1 MPWRARPAVPVSLSS
16 SDRHRRC
23 RRGSRKAH
31 GQGRRAASHRVGLGV
46 ALGALWSLL
55 IPWTSAG
62 AGLRAAPPAPPAGTF
77 SESTEVTAV
86 QVPVQVVRG
95 GEPVRGLS
103 AADFEVYDGK
113 SKQKV
118 TGFEVLDLAAR
129 QGPAVGSIPP
139 ALRRHF
145 LLLFDLS
152 FSEPKSIVKARQM
165 ARGMLPALHP
175 SDLVAVATYSSADGP
190 RLVVGFT
197 SDRRQVLKA
206 IDHLGLPQLV
216 DRNADPLQLVA
227 ADEAASAPRLESV
240 AEVSPKQAM
249 EAALV
254 DFLASAARAADSA
267 DRRQRQQVVESFVH
281 SVTDL
286 ARLMASVQGR
296 KEVIYLSEGFDSS
309 LLHGVESI
317 ESQAEIADQSI
328 KGEGYLTDSDTRY
341 GSTKGA
347 NVLEKM
353 LDELR
358 RADCVIQAVDIGGV
372 RATGDQGLVR
382 PSGEGTLFAM
392 AHDTGGELYRNFN
405 DLGTAM
411 GQVLKNTSVTY
422 VLTFQPDEIKLDG
435 SYHKLRVTLK
445 NGRGAQLF
453 FRSGYYAPRPY
464 RQQSAGERRL
474 AAAEAVVAG
483 GDGGVLRTSVLAV
496 PFPPAGSA
504 GMAADSGAGRPAGS
518 VGMAAGSGAD
528 PPAGSAGMA
537 ADSGAGPPAGSAG
550 VTAGSGGGNSASGR
564 AYVPVVIEAD
574 GAGLLNG
581 SPGETMAVE
590 VYGYAIDSAGAIQ
603 DFFSQ
608 SLRFE
613 LAKVIPLLDRTGL
626 KFLGH
631 FDLPPGEYSVRTLVR
646 NVGNGDYGLR
656 SQPLVVP
663 AFDKSAPV
671 LLPPFFPELPGRWL
685 MVREAAR
692 GTQKEAP
699 YPFVVRDRVYV
710 PALRPVLAAA
720 QEVAVALMG
729 YNLPA
734 GALKAEARVLS
745 AQGMDLGSVDF
756 TLDGRE
762 PPDAGGM
769 ERLNATF
776 RPPRGLEPGEYQL
789 VIVLTGAQGAVHNSA
804 TRFLV
809 GAPSQGARG

>member
-1 MPWRARPAVPVSLSS
+1 MPWRARPAALVSLSS

-23 RRGSRKAH
+23 RRGSRKP
-31 GQGRRAASHRVGLGV
+31 GGLGWRAASHQVGLGLALA
-46 ALGALWSLL
+46 ALGSLS
-55 IPWTSAG
+55 IPWGSAG
-62 AGLRAAPPAPPAGTF
+62 AGLLAAAPAPPAETF
-77 SESTEVTAV
+77 SESTDVTVV

-95 GEPVRGLS
+95 GEPVRGLT
-103 AADFEVYDGK
+103 AADFEIYDGK
-113 SKQKV
+113 SKQRV
-118 TGFEVLDLAAR
+118 TGFEVLDLAVR
-129 QGPAVGSIPP
+129 QGPAVASIPP

-145 LLLFDLS
+145 LFLFDLS
-152 FSEPKSIVKARQM
+152 FSEPKAIVKARQM
-165 ARGMLPALHP
+165 ARGILPALHP

-206 IDHLGLPQLV
+206 IDHLGLPQLA
-216 DRNADPLQLVA
+216 DRNADPLQLMA
-227 ADEAASAPRLESV
+227 ADEAASVRRLESL
-240 AEVSPKQAM
+240 AEQSPKQAAD
-249 EAALV
+249 AAFV
-254 DFLASAARAADSA
+254 DFLESASLAVASAN
-267 DRRQRQQVVESFVH
+267 RQQQQQVVESFVH

-286 ARLMASVQGR
+286 ARLMASVPGR

-309 LLHGVESI
+309 VLHGVQSYEG
-317 ESQAEIADQSI
+317 QVEIAEQSI
-328 KGEGYLTDSDTRY
+328 HGEGYLTDSDLRY

-353 LDELR
+353 LEELR

-372 RATGDQGLVR
+372 RAAGDQGPVR

-405 DLGTAM
+405 DLGAAM
-411 GQVLKNTSVTY
+411 AQVLRNTSITY
-422 VLTFQPDEIKLDG
+422 VLTFQPDDIKLDG

-453 FRSGYYAPRPY
+453 FRAGYYAPRPY

-483 GDGGVLRTSVLAV
+483 GEGGGLRTSVLAV
-496 PFPPAGSA
+496 PL
-504 GMAADSGAGRPAGS
+504 R
-518 VGMAAGSGAD
+518 
-528 PPAGSAGMA
+528 
-537 ADSGAGPPAGSAG
+537 PAGSAG
-550 VTAGSGGGNSASGR
+550 VAAGSGSGRPAGSAGVAASAGGR
-564 AYVPVVIEAD
+564 AYVAVVIEAD

-581 SPGETMAVE
+581 SPGETMALE

-626 KFLGH
+626 KFFGH
-631 FDLPPGEYSVRTLVR
+631 LDLPPGEYDVRTLVR
-646 NVGNGDYGLR
+646 NSGNGDYGLR

-685 MVREAAR
+685 MVREAPRGAR
-692 GTQKEAP
+692 NEAP
-699 YPFVVRDRVYV
+699 YPFVVRDKVYV

-720 QEVAVALMG
+720 QEVAVTLMG

-734 GALKAEARVLS
+734 GLKAEARVLS
-745 AQGMDLGSVDF
+745 AQGKDLGNGDF
-756 TLDGRE
+756 TIEGRE
-762 PPDAGGM
+762 PPDPCGT

-789 VIVLTGAQGAVHNSA
+789 IVVLTGAQRVVHNGG

-809 GAPSQGARG
+809 GAPGQGARG

>member
-1 MPWRARPAVPVSLSS
+1 MPGRARPATPVFLSS

-23 RRGSRKAH
+23 RGDSGKPDD
-31 GQGRRAASHRVGLGV
+31 GPGRRPASHPVALGL
-46 ALGALWSLL
+46 ALGALWTLWT
-55 IPWTSAG
+55 PWTSAG
-62 AGLRAAPPAPPAGTF
+62 AGLRPPPPPAPTTGIF
-77 SESTEVTAV
+77 SESTDVTVV

-129 QGPAVGSIPP
+129 QGPAVASIPP

-152 FSEPKSIVKARQM
+152 FSEPRSIVKARQM

-197 SDRRQVLKA
+197 SDRRQVVKA

-216 DRNADPLQLVA
+216 DRNADPLQLMA
-227 ADEAASAPRLESV
+227 ADEAASVRRLESV
-240 AEVSPKQAM
+240 AEQSGRQAAD
-249 EAALV
+249 AAYV
-254 DFLASAARAADSA
+254 DFLESASLAVASAN
-267 DRRQRQQVVESFVH
+267 RQQQQQVVESFVH
-281 SVTDL
+281 SLTDL
-286 ARLMASVQGR
+286 ARLMSSVQGR

-309 LLHGVESI
+309 VLHGVQSYEG
-317 ESQAEIADQSI
+317 QVEIAEQSI
-328 KGEGYLTDSDTRY
+328 HGEGYLTDSDLRY

-353 LDELR
+353 LEELR

-411 GQVLKNTSVTY
+411 GQVLKNTSITY

-445 NGRGAQLF
+445 NARGAQLF

-496 PFPPAGSA
+496 PLRPARSA
-504 GMAADSGAGRPAGS
+504 GVDAGSGAGRGVPASHPGEPA
-518 VGMAAGSGAD
+518 VAAGSGA
-528 PPAGSAGMA
+528 
-537 ADSGAGPPAGSAG
+537 GP
-550 VTAGSGGGNSASGR
+550 TAGGR

-574 GAGLLNG
+574 GASLLNG
-581 SPGETMAVE
+581 SPGETLAVE

-608 SLRFE
+608 NLRFE

-626 KFLGH
+626 KFFGH
-631 FDLPPGEYSVRTLVR
+631 LDLPPGEYNVRTLVR
-646 NVGNGDYGLR
+646 NAGNGDYGLR

-671 LLPPFFPELPGRWL
+671 LLPSFFPELPGRWL
-685 MVREAAR
+685 MVREAPR
-692 GTQKEAP
+692 GAQKEAP
-699 YPFVVRDRVYV
+699 YPFVVRDKVYV

-734 GALKAEARVLS
+734 GGLKAEARVLS
-745 AQGMDLGSVDF
+745 AQGMDLGSGDF
-756 TLDGRE
+756 TIEGRE
-762 PPDAGGM
+762 PPDAGGT

-789 VIVLTGAQGAVHNSA
+789 VIVLTGPQGAVHNNA

-809 GAPSQGARG
+809 GAPGQGARG